1 MLEGIGVDNAEEVAH
16 KLVEA
21 TRQKKAH
28 GEGGAVQDRGLL
40 LSVRVCHVETTSSAA
55 RKALHTRNPR
65 SPALPLIHSRT
76 HTDRPFATNVH
87 TCTYTRHSRFHI
99 DIHTVATFTQQHA
112 PSRQAPRDV
121 LS

>member
-1 MLEGIGVDNAEEVAH
+1 MLEGIGVDNAEDVAH

-40 LSVRVCHVETTSSAA
+40 LSVRVCHVDTTSSAA
-55 RKALHTRNPR
+55 RQASHAQPPR
-65 SPALPLIHSRT
+65 SPAFPLIHSRT
-76 HTDRPFATNVH
+76 HTDRPSHGTH
-87 TCTYTRHSRFHI
+87 HSRFHI